1 MLKCFDIATMVVDE
15 ATKQFSP
22 LWKINDKNVD
32 ILKQYCEAIDLLSNE
47 YNGTAINVFVDEVN
61 MTVDITLTCEDLTIE
76 NKSHIFYQLAERAIS
91 VGFSTSDDGEL
102 EIKFVFPSLWEKV

>member
-22 LWKINDKNVD
+22 LWKINDKNAD

-61 MTVDITLTCEDLTIE
+61 MTVDITLTCGDLTIE

-91 VGFSTSDDGEL
+91 VGFSTSEDGEL